1 MDTIFDRNLNYNY
14 PSFSQF
20 LGIRKS
26 VKLID
31 ENGSLRIRE
40 KLNFFVIACN
50 CTYRLDTV
58 DQVETYAATER
69 DKCCETAFRG
79 GVCEKWIG
87 RKRSKE
93 MRTGRGAER
102 NDCSLG
108 RSSKV
113 SRNRSRWSRLA
124 SYITGCAFLH
134 VRNGR
139 SNGRLVFL
147 TRTNNFHLRPFARW
161 PRSFGRFDLW
171 IRWKIDRFT
180 ADFAEG
186 TSSRESLQDLIS
198 TKFNYGAV

>member
-20 LGIRKS
+20 LRIRKS

-171 IRWKIDRFT
+171 IRWKIDRF
-180 ADFAEG
+180 
-186 TSSRESLQDLIS
+186 I
-198 TKFNYGAV
+198 N